1 MSFNGLVIHTL
12 QDMHITNMNQRA
24 TRIMRYF
31 FEFFFVNI
39 ASNINSLS
47 LYILYLFCMFGSNL
61 ILKTLVYL
69 N

>member
-1 MSFNGLVIHTL
+1 
-12 QDMHITNMNQRA
+12 MHITNMNQRA

-39 ASNINSLS
+39 ASNINTLS